1 MATGN
6 GAYIAHKALEAA
18 LGAYSVRGYNPWK
31 TIIPLSL
38 RAGMDLKG
46 ADIIHTSPDYA
57 CFFMK
62 PRVPLVVTF
71 HNYVLDPEMRP
82 YSSFFQNIHYKTDLR
97 LFTRFAAAKAHTL
110 TAVSRFTAK
119 IAKRNLGL
127 SRDIQVIYNGIDIKL
142 FSPLPRNTGKEFRVL
157 FSGNPTHRKGIQ
169 WLPAI
174 AKQLN
179 RNITIYFT
187 GGLRNRKMIFSGSN
201 IAAAGS
207 ISYRD
212 MPSLYNSMD
221 MVFMPTVRE
230 GFGLSVAEAM
240 ACGLPV
246 VATDCSS
253 IPELVINGKGGFL
266 CKTGDVKDF
275 ARKIN
280 TLADSPELCRQ
291 MGRYNRD
298 RIEKH
303 FTLDKMVNAYKALFK
318 KI

>member
-6 GAYIAHKALEAA
+6 GAYIVHKTLEKAMGSY
-18 LGAYSVRGYNPWK
+18 LVRGYNPWK
-31 TIIPLSL
+31 TIMPLSL

-46 ADIIHTSPDYA
+46 AGIIHTSPDYA
-57 CFFMK
+57 YFFMK

-71 HNYVLDPEMRP
+71 HNYVLDSKMRP

-110 TAVSRFTAK
+110 TAVSRFTARL
-119 IAKRNLGL
+119 AKKDLAI
-127 SRDIQVIYNGIDIKL
+127 SRDIQVIYNGIDTSL
-142 FSPLPRNTGKEFRVL
+142 FFPFPRNTGNKFRVL
-157 FSGNPTHRKGIQ
+157 FSGNPTQRKGIQ
-169 WLPAI
+169 WVSTI

-187 GGLRNRKMIFSGSN
+187 GGLRNRHIMLSGSN
-201 IAAAGS
+201 ITAAGS
-207 ISYRD
+207 VPYRD
-212 MPSLYNSMD
+212 MPCLYNAMD
-221 MVFMPTVRE
+221 MIFMPTVRE

-253 IPELVINGKGGFL
+253 MPELVVNGKGGFL
-266 CKTGDVKDF
+266 CRTGDVKDF
-275 ARKIN
+275 ACKIN

-303 FTLDKMVNAYKALFK
+303 FTLDKMVNAYKTLFK
-318 KI
+318 RI